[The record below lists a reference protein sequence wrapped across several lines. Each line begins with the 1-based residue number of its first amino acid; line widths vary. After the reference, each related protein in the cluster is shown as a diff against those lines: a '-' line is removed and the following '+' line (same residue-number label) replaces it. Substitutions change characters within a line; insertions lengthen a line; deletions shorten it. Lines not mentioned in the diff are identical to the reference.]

1 MNEQENNYTNFI
13 RKQKRDNKERFISL
27 LVWASI
33 ICIAIVSLGLIFK
46 I

>member
-1 MNEQENNYTNFI
+1 MNEQKNSYTNFI
-13 RKQKRDNKERFISL
+13 RKQKIDNKEKFISL

-33 ICIAIVSLGLIFK
+33 ICIAVVSLGLIFK